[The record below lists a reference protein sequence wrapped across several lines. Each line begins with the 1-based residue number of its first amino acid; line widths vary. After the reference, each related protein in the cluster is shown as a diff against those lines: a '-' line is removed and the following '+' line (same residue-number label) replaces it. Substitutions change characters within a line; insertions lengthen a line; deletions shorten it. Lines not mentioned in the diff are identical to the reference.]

1 MNGKNHDSGTK
12 IKVCESLPC
21 LISLKIRDSDA
32 EKIIEKLIQLGRT
45 QNQIRNKVSNRQDH
59 TSSIIEEMQ
68 AQGSWAS
75 LVNPFNSRSILE
87 REALSLPVRSSE
99 ERTAEVD
106 DEAQR
111 ILCPIIK
118 Q

>member
-1 MNGKNHDSGTK
+1 MLLFIILWMLGNVHNEK
-12 IKVCESLPC
+12 
-21 LISLKIRDSDA
+21 SDA

-75 LVNPFNSRSILE
+75 LVNPFNSRSRLE